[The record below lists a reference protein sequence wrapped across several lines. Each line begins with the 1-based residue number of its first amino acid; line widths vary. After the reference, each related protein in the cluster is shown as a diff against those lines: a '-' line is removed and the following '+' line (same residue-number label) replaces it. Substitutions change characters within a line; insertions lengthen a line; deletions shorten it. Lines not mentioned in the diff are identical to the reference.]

1 MGQHNSFG
9 KDIEM
14 ISEAYGAMLNGAH
27 MMAGTGPG
35 IAAQQAADHMACE
48 EGEEQEVTVG
58 SDVMWDNY
66 RLRGIVD
73 KVDIESGIADVTD
86 HEGNPHHV
94 DLEDFDVV
102 LDPNTETPPGERQ
115 HYGNEGMM

>member
-1 MGQHNSFG
+1 MGQHNGFG

-35 IAAQQAADHMACE
+35 IAAQQAADHMAGE
-48 EGEEQEVTVG
+48 EGEEVMVG
-58 SDVMWDNY
+58 SDVMWDNH

-73 KVDIESGIADVTD
+73 EVDIEGGTAVVTD
-86 HEGNPHHV
+86 HKGNQHHV

-102 LDPNTETPPGERQ
+102 LDPNTETPPADRQ

>member
-35 IAAQQAADHMACE
+35 IAAQQAADHMAGE

-58 SDVMWDNY
+58 SEVMWDGQ
-66 RLRGIVD
+66 RKRGIVD
-73 KVDIESGIADVTD
+73 EIDIESDTIVVTD
-86 HEGNPHHV
+86 REGNQYHDV
-94 DLEDFDVV
+94 DLKLV
-102 LDPNTETPPGERQ
+102 DPV
-115 HYGNEGMM
+115 

>member
-1 MGQHNSFG
+1 MGQHNGFG

-35 IAAQQAADHMACE
+35 IAAQQAADHMAGE
-48 EGEEQEVTVG
+48 EGEEVMVG
-58 SDVMWDNY
+58 SDVMWDNH

-73 KVDIESGIADVTD
+73 EVDIERGTAVVTD
-86 HEGNPHHV
+86 HEGNQHHDV
-94 DLEDFDVV
+94 DLKQFDVV
-102 LDPNTETPPGERQ
+102 LDPNRVTPPHLRDL
-115 HYGNEGMM
+115 Y

>member
-35 IAAQQAADHMACE
+35 IAAQQAADHMA
-48 EGEEQEVTVG
+48 GEEDEEVKVG
-58 SDVMWDNY
+58 DDVMWD
-66 RLRGIVD
+66 RQRKRGIVD
-73 KVDIESGIADVTD
+73 KIDIESGIADITD

-94 DLEDFDVV
+94 DLKLV
-102 LDPNTETPPGERQ
+102 DPV
-115 HYGNEGMM
+115 

>member
-35 IAAQQAADHMACE
+35 IAAQQAADHMAGE

-58 SDVMWDNY
+58 SEVMWDGQ
-66 RLRGIVD
+66 RKRGIVD
-73 KVDIESGIADVTD
+73 EIDIERGIAVVTD
-86 HEGNPHHV
+86 NEGNEHYV
-94 DLEDFDVV
+94 DLGDFDVV
-102 LDPNTETPPGERQ
+102 IDPNTETPPADRQ